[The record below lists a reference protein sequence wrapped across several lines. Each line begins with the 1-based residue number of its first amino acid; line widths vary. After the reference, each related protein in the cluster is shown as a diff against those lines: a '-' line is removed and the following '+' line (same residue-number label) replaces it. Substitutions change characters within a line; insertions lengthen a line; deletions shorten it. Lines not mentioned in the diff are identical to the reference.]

1 MKNRHRFGRQFAIV
15 AILSAAAIPDAYS
28 APPADGGALVESCAA
43 CHGTDTNSREG
54 FENLRGE
61 GNLDELLEMKY
72 RMPAEGI
79 MDWVARTYTDAQ
91 LTTISNYLA
100 TH

>member
-1 MKNRHRFGRQFAIV
+1 MKNTHRFGRQLAIA

-28 APPADGGALVESCAA
+28 AAPDGAALAETCAT
-43 CHGTDTNSREG
+43 CHNTDTNSREG
-54 FENLRGE
+54 FAHLRGE
-61 GNLDELLEMKY
+61 DHLDALLEMKY
-72 RMPAEGI
+72 RSPEGI

-91 LTTISNYLA
+91 LRAINEYHV

>member
-1 MKNRHRFGRQFAIV
+1 MKNRYRFGRQLAIV

-28 APPADGGALVESCAA
+28 AAPDGAALAESCAT
-43 CHGTDTNSREG
+43 CHGTDTNPREG

-61 GNLDELLEMKY
+61 DHLDDLLEMKY
-72 RMPAEGI
+72 RLNPENI
-79 MDWVARTYTDAQ
+79 MDYVARTYTDAQ
-91 LTTISNYLA
+91 LTAISNYFQ

>member
-1 MKNRHRFGRQFAIV
+1 MKITHRFGRQFAIA

-28 APPADGGALVESCAA
+28 APDPGAALAESCAT
-43 CHGTDTNSREG
+43 CHGTDTNPREG

-61 GNLDELLEMKY
+61 DHLDDLLEMKY
-72 RMPAEGI
+72 RLNPENI
-79 MDWVARTYTDAQ
+79 MDYVARTYTDAQ
-91 LTTISNYLA
+91 LQAISDYFR